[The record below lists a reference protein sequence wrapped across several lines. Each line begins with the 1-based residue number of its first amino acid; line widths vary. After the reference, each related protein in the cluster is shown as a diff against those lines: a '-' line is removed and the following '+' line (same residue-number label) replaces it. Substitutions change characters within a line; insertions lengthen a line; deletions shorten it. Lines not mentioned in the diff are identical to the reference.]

1 MYCYYFKS
9 VTVSKFFP
17 ITVVRQ
23 VSETEVSFTRDM
35 VVDQEYQDVY
45 ENMSHPDTQAL
56 IAQAE
61 EAVNF
66 EISLLKVIFVFCGHP
81 D

>member
-1 MYCYYFKS
+1 MS
-9 VTVSKFFP
+9 HFFP

-56 IAQAE
+56 IVQA
-61 EAVNF
+61 
-66 EISLLKVIFVFCGHP
+66 
-81 D
+81 